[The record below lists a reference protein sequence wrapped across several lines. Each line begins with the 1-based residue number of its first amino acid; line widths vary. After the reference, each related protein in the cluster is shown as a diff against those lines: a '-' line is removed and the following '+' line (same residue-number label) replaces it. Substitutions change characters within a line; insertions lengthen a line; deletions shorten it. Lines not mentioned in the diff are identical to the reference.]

1 MIKRFY
7 VMELNGLLIYS
18 KTFTKDSFDDNVL
31 IGFFA
36 SVANFSREALQS
48 VIKDIELGQDNKI
61 VLFENKVE
69 KLLAVAIVNSSD
81 DNNLII
87 EVLRNI
93 IHDFIILFSPDYD
106 KISIPEVEDLIDNN
120 IKRYTSLPLLH
131 RIILSWIILVPISI
145 IITILNIM
153 ATSYYFQY
161 IFREDRLITQEE
173 LITEVIPEVVL
184 ISTIIILVIYVIP
197 NLLQGYIILERNL
210 AYLNSILYM
219 LIILV
224 AYFNSAEP
232 LFFYVILYGLPWAVF
247 TSIVFAHI
255 GFRLGKRRKIVKLK
269 S

>member
-7 VMELNGLLIYS
+7 IMELNGLLIYS

-61 VLFENKVE
+61 ILFENRVE

-81 DNNLII
+81 DNDLIT

-93 IHDFIILFSPDYD
+93 LHDFIILFSPDYD
-106 KISIPEVEDLIDNN
+106 KLDRSEVENLIDSN
-120 IKRYTSLPLLH
+120 IKRYSSPPLLQ

-145 IITILNIM
+145 AITILNIM

-161 IFREDRLITQEE
+161 IFLEDRLITQEE
-173 LITEVIPEVVL
+173 LINEVIPRVVL
-184 ISTIIILVIYVIP
+184 ISTIVILIVYILP
-197 NLLQGYIILERNL
+197 NLIQGYIVLDRNL

-219 LIILV
+219 IIILV
-224 AYFNSAEP
+224 AYFNSTEP
-232 LFFYVILYGLPWAVF
+232 LFFYTILYGLPWAVL

-255 GFRLGKRRKIVKLK
+255 GYRLGKRRKIVKK
-269 S
+269 K